1 MKYSPLEG
9 QIKNDNLT
17 TKGEYLFVFFYG
29 KFFKIIFEKSEISQK
44 IFL

>member
-17 TKGEYLFVFFYG
+17 TKGEYLFV
-29 KFFKIIFEKSEISQK
+29 IFMGNSAR
-44 IFL
+44 